1 MIILNL
7 NRNFIKILSTIG
19 NLTFHKSNQ
28 KISFFHSFKSFQF
41 TFMLTWFVNDQIYKS
56 SCIDRIF
63 MKLWFVLIIIIKAS
77 TWIEFSF
84 NKIVK
89 INPKTIFQ
97 DDSKLSSFDPS
108 LDHHSSN
115 SSLTSGA
122 GVLLNGQREVRISPA
137 NTDLLFKLFDH
148 IEQQQQLKGDGK
160 QSSNKQQQF
169 QQLQTQYRL
178 LRNTQQQQQQKST
191 STSTTTTKITSALLS
206 KAFIKA
212 EDPCILDA
220 VSEGLFP
227 QLKLLDSRTTSS
239 GNVVDVMMVKNHS
252 HSSSSSSAAAS
263 SSSSA
268 SDLLNSNG
276 LSNSS
281 PILSNTSAA
290 AASNSILINSM
301 INSSSSALPLIQ
313 YEQNYSQ
320 ALSEV
325 VATL

>member
-1 MIILNL
+1 MFKNITFRIFFKFNHLRL
-7 NRNFIKILSTIG
+7 KNRIKFYYLSNRIFIKSLILT
-19 NLTFHKSNQ
+19 
-28 KISFFHSFKSFQF
+28 
-41 TFMLTWFVNDQIYKS
+41 
-56 SCIDRIF
+56 
-63 MKLWFVLIIIIKAS
+63 
-77 TWIEFSF
+77 
-84 NKIVK
+84 
-89 INPKTIFQ
+89 KTISQ
-97 DDSKLSSFDPS
+97 KDDSKLSSFDPS

-148 IEQQQQLKGDGK
+148 IEQQNQLKGDGK
-160 QSSNKQQQF
+160 QSSSKQQQL

-178 LRNTQQQQQQKST
+178 LRNTQQQQQQQKST

-239 GNVVDVMMVKNHS
+239 GNVVDVMMIKNHS
-252 HSSSSSSAAAS
+252 HASSSSSAAAS